1 VTASLGT
8 VFAMSF
14 LGSAHCIGM
23 CGGLAAAVG
32 ASKRRFAPILAR
44 QLIYTAGRVTTYA
57 FLGALAGYA
66 GQAMARADY
75 ALFGVQQSFSIAAG
89 VIMLLVGLSVLGLVP
104 GLGRKGGGVAKLIAR
119 PFAYFINAQGWW
131 GYYIAGVA
139 TGFLPCSLVYALL
152 AMAVAAAN
160 VPEGMLIMAVF
171 GLGTAPA
178 MLAVGCGSSLMSQR
192 MRGHLFKAAAVFML
206 FMGGATIYRAWP
218 NAEGESCCSP
228 SPIIKAGE
236 KAGVGADM

>member
-1 VTASLGT
+1 MTAELGT

-32 ASKRRFAPILAR
+32 ASKRRMAPIVAR
-44 QLIYTAGRVTTYA
+44 QLVYTAGRITTYT

-75 ALFGVQQSFSIAAG
+75 ALFGVQQAFSIAAG
-89 VIMLLVGLSVLGLVP
+89 VIMLLVGLSVLGLIP
-104 GLGRKGGGVAKLIAR
+104 GLGKKGGGVARLIAK
-119 PFAYFINAQGWW
+119 PFAYFLNAEGWW

-152 AMAVAAAN
+152 ALAVAAAS
-160 VPEGMLIMAVF
+160 VPQGMLIMAIF

-178 MLAVGCGSSLMSQR
+178 MLAVGCGSSLISQR
-192 MRGHLFKAAAVFML
+192 ARSHVFKVAAVFML

-228 SPIIKAGE
+228 SPIIKAAQE
-236 KAGVGADM
+236 

>member
-1 VTASLGT
+1 MTIELGT

-32 ASKRRFAPILAR
+32 ASKRRMAPIIAR
-44 QLIYTAGRVTTYA
+44 QLVYTTGRITTYT

-66 GQAMARADY
+66 GQAMARADF

-89 VIMLLVGLSVLGLVP
+89 VIMLLVGLSVLGLIP
-104 GLGRKGGGVAKLIAR
+104 GLGKKGGGVAKLIAK
-119 PFAYFINAQGWW
+119 PFAYFLNAEGWW

-152 AMAVAAAN
+152 ALAVAAAS
-160 VPEGMLIMAVF
+160 VPQGMLIMAVF

-178 MLAVGCGSSLMSQR
+178 MLAIGCGSSLISQR
-192 MRGHLFKAAAVFML
+192 ARGHVFKIAAVFML
-206 FMGGATIYRAWP
+206 FMGSATIYRAWP
-218 NAEGESCCSP
+218 NADGEACCSP
-228 SPIIKAGE
+228 SPIIKAA
-236 KAGVGADM
+236 K